1 MNFRSKE
8 WEEYFGYAE
17 KRIRS
22 LVQELNFPVHGVS
35 VIMIFALNCV
45 GAACRLGE
53 CNVLEDIQRTF
64 KERSSTTQT
73 VQGDAQHCL
82 SVGYESG
89 WVSQEAA
96 VAYFD
101 VSYRLW
107 ICSRWLGRTMERI
120 NKDSYSPEWYFVL
133 VVLSTCI
140 MSCFVSSTT
149 TYSHSHRL
157 VAIMCIRPKR
167 ATTL

>member
-1 MNFRSKE
+1 
-8 WEEYFGYAE
+8 
-17 KRIRS
+17 
-22 LVQELNFPVHGVS
+22 
-35 VIMIFALNCV
+35 MIFALNCV

-101 VSYRLW
+101 VSYRL
-107 ICSRWLGRTMERI
+107 
-120 NKDSYSPEWYFVL
+120 
-133 VVLSTCI
+133 
-140 MSCFVSSTT
+140 
-149 TYSHSHRL
+149 
-157 VAIMCIRPKR
+157 
-167 ATTL
+167 